1 MLEIKDKEFALTF
14 DAGAGRLVFTGLLR
28 RMNKDYKEVQELL
41 EHVARSPLAR
51 LEVDVVGLK
60 MVNSSGLNTLS
71 RFVLALRGKPGVG
84 VTFHGSTEVVWHAK
98 TLANMKH
105 FLPAA
110 QVVLR

>member
-71 RFVLALRGKPGVG
+71 RFVLALRARTDVQVIFLGAND
-84 VTFHGSTEVVWHAK
+84 VVWHAK
-98 TLANMKH
+98 TLQNMKH

-110 QVVLR
+110 TVVLR